1 MRVQLWFRLDS
12 DVATERVSIKVLISD
27 AMRVRLMDFEQD
39 LIKGPMRASKR
50 SYDILMRNSQRV

>member
-1 MRVQLWFRLDS
+1 M
-12 DVATERVSIKVLISD
+12 ATERVSIKVLISD
-27 AMRVRLMDFEQD
+27 AMRVRSMDFEQD

>member
-39 LIKGPMRASKR
+39 LIKGPMRASKG